1 MIIVGMNQPSTSSYV
16 TISRIKELIREHQ
29 KSSDGIKRSFKSPA
43 LLIYADRITDI
54 AKRAIT
60 IGTTYLISKP
70 VKMEMLKDALCKS
83 GILQRT
89 KDKEGAKDKCLS
101 DRDNQV

>member
-1 MIIVGMNQPSTSSYV
+1 MIIVGVNQPSTSSYV

-29 KSSDGIKRSFKSPA
+29 KSLDGTKRSFKSPA

-60 IGTTYLISKP
+60 IGTTYLVGKP
-70 VKMEMLKDALCKS
+70 VNMEMVKNALCKS

-89 KDKEGAKDKCLS
+89 KDKEGAIGKYFIDK
-101 DRDNQV
+101 DNQV